1 MFLALNEM
9 KQSKLRYGLIA
20 GLLCLVAYLM
30 FFLSGLAFG
39 LMQENRSAVDLWK
52 ADSVLLAKDA
62 DATLTLSQVSRAQE
76 NQITADKVAPLAQL
90 NTVAWSVK
98 NPKDSDKVKVSL
110 FGIDSNSFIRPNIV
124 KGRLFKTNKEV
135 VLDQSL
141 AKEEAFAIGKDFYT
155 SSSSQALTIVGYT
168 QNARFSVAPVVYMNL
183 EAFETLKYG
192 EPLPKDKQVVNAFIT
207 KGSLTDYPKKDFQKL
222 DIKTFITKL
231 PGYSAQL
238 LTFGFMISFL
248 VIISAIIIGIFMY
261 ILTIQK
267 APIFGIMK
275 AQGIS
280 NKTITTAVLMQTFFL
295 SFLGSGLG
303 LLGTWLTSLLLPTVV
318 PFQSN
323 WFLYLA
329 IFVSMICFALL
340 GTLFSVFNI
349 IRIDPLKAIG

>member
-39 LMQENRSAVDLWK
+39 LMQENHSAVDLWK

-76 NQITADKVAPLAQL
+76 NKITADKVAPLAQL

-98 NPKDSDKVKVSL
+98 NPKDADKVKVSL
-110 FGIDSNSFIRPNIV
+110 FGIDSTSFIRPNIV

-168 QNARFSVAPVVYMNL
+168 QNAKFSVAPVAYL
-183 EAFETLKYG
+183 SLDAFQTLKNGKG
-192 EPLPKDKQVVNAFIT
+192 ETKNKQLVNAFIVR
-207 KGSLTDYPKKDFQKL
+207 GNLEDYPNQELTKL
-222 DIKTFITKL
+222 PIKTFITKL
-231 PGYSAQL
+231 PGYKAQL
-238 LTFGFMISFL
+238 LTFGFMIGFL
-248 VIISAIIIGIFMY
+248 IVISAIIIGIFMY
-261 ILTIQK
+261 VLTIQK

-275 AQGIS
+275 AQGIG
-280 NKTITTAVLMQTFFL
+280 NITIAQAVLLQTFLL
-295 SFLGSGLG
+295 SALGSGLG
-303 LLGTWLTSLLLPTVV
+303 LLGTWLTSLVLPEAV

-323 WFLYLA
+323 WLVYLA
-329 IFVSMICFALL
+329 ILVSMVCFALL
-340 GTLFSVFNI
+340 GTLFSVFSI
-349 IRIDPLKAIG
+349 VRIDPLKAIG

>member
-76 NQITADKVAPLAQL
+76 NKITADKVAPLAQL

-98 NPKDSDKVKVSL
+98 NPKDADKVKVSL
-110 FGIDSNSFIRPNIV
+110 FGIDSTSFIRPNIV

-168 QNARFSVAPVVYMNL
+168 QNAKFSVAPVAYL
-183 EAFETLKYG
+183 SLDAFQTLKNG
-192 EPLPKDKQVVNAFIT
+192 
-207 KGSLTDYPKKDFQKL
+207 KGRLR
-222 DIKTFITKL
+222 
-231 PGYSAQL
+231 
-238 LTFGFMISFL
+238 
-248 VIISAIIIGIFMY
+248 
-261 ILTIQK
+261 
-267 APIFGIMK
+267 
-275 AQGIS
+275 IS
-280 NKTITTAVLMQTFFL
+280 NWLMR
-295 SFLGSGLG
+295 
-303 LLGTWLTSLLLPTVV
+303 LL
-318 PFQSN
+318 
-323 WFLYLA
+323 
-329 IFVSMICFALL
+329 
-340 GTLFSVFNI
+340 
-349 IRIDPLKAIG
+349 

>member
-98 NPKDSDKVKVSL
+98 NPKDADKVKVSL

-141 AKEEAFAIGKDFYT
+141 AKE
-155 SSSSQALTIVGYT
+155 
-168 QNARFSVAPVVYMNL
+168 

-275 AQGIS
+275 AQGIG
-280 NKTITTAVLMQTFFL
+280 NITIAQAVLLQTFLL
-295 SFLGSGLG
+295 SALGSGLG

>member
-98 NPKDSDKVKVSL
+98 NPKDADKVKVSL

-168 QNARFSVAPVVYMNL
+168 QNAKFSVAPVAYL
-183 EAFETLKYG
+183 SLDAFQTLKNG
-192 EPLPKDKQVVNAFIT
+192 
-207 KGSLTDYPKKDFQKL
+207 KGRLR
-222 DIKTFITKL
+222 
-231 PGYSAQL
+231 
-238 LTFGFMISFL
+238 
-248 VIISAIIIGIFMY
+248 
-261 ILTIQK
+261 
-267 APIFGIMK
+267 
-275 AQGIS
+275 IS
-280 NKTITTAVLMQTFFL
+280 NWLMR
-295 SFLGSGLG
+295 
-303 LLGTWLTSLLLPTVV
+303 LL
-318 PFQSN
+318 
-323 WFLYLA
+323 
-329 IFVSMICFALL
+329 
-340 GTLFSVFNI
+340 
-349 IRIDPLKAIG
+349 

>member
-98 NPKDSDKVKVSL
+98 NPKDADKVKVSL

-248 VIISAIIIGIFMY
+248 VIISAIIGIFMY

-275 AQGIS
+275 AQGIG
-280 NKTITTAVLMQTFFL
+280 NITIAQAVLLQTFLL
-295 SFLGSGLG
+295 SALGSGLG
-303 LLGTWLTSLLLPTVV
+303 LLGTWLTSLVLPEAV

-323 WFLYLA
+323 WLVYLA
-329 IFVSMICFALL
+329 ILVSMVCFALL
-340 GTLFSVFNI
+340 GTLFSVFSI
-349 IRIDPLKAIG
+349 VRIDPLKAIG

>member
-98 NPKDSDKVKVSL
+98 NPKDADKVKVRL

-222 DIKTFITKL
+222 DIKTF
-231 PGYSAQL
+231 
-238 LTFGFMISFL
+238 
-248 VIISAIIIGIFMY
+248 
-261 ILTIQK
+261 
-267 APIFGIMK
+267 
-275 AQGIS
+275 
-280 NKTITTAVLMQTFFL
+280 
-295 SFLGSGLG
+295 
-303 LLGTWLTSLLLPTVV
+303 
-318 PFQSN
+318 
-323 WFLYLA
+323 
-329 IFVSMICFALL
+329 
-340 GTLFSVFNI
+340 
-349 IRIDPLKAIG
+349 